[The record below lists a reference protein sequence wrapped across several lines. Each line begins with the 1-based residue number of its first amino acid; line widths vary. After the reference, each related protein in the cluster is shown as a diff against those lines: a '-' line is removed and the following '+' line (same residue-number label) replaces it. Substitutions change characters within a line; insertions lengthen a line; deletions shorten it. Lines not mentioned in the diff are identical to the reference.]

1 MSEELW
7 MGMTREEYLLLSYI
21 LLQIGPEGEAFVDP
35 EQAAEALGLEP
46 QRVRELL
53 ESLQRKRLVTVI
65 APRDEGDLPLAKAF
79 EAFRSVQSGPE
90 GLSYFRRE
98 IRALYLGFLRGV
110 REILARGEGNLRGAL
125 SRVLYYNARL
135 EQYRSLG
142 MIILDDLES
151 RRPLDLVGFEEVLR
165 MLYRASVYLYPVVTL
180 LSRTVEA
187 PWGERITVYA
197 PSQKALLARLRG
209 LEESIAGVKELLDK
223 AGDPAVRRGLSIVL
237 AGLETDKD
245 IVERFRRLLE
255 EIEGVLW
262 GGE

>member
-21 LLQIGPEGEAFVDP
+21 LFQIGPEGEAFVDV
-35 EQAAEALGLEP
+35 ERAAEALGLDA

-53 ESLQRKRLVTVI
+53 DSLQRKRLVTVVT
-65 APRDEGDLPLAKAF
+65 PRESSGVPLAKAF
-79 EAFRSVQSGPE
+79 EAFRSVQTGPE
-90 GLSYFRRE
+90 GISYFRRE
-98 IRALYLGFLRGV
+98 VRAVYLGFLRSV
-110 REILARGEGNLRGAL
+110 RDLLSSPANPRRAL
-125 SRVLYYNARL
+125 SRALYYNSRL

-142 MIILDDLES
+142 IMVLDDIES
-151 RRPLDLVGFEEVLR
+151 RRPVELAGFEEALR

-187 PWGERITVYA
+187 PWGETITVYI
-197 PSQKALLARLRG
+197 PSQKALKARIRG
-209 LEESIAGVKELLDK
+209 LEESIEGVESLLE
-223 AGDPAVRRGLSIVL
+223 GSRDPAVRRGLSLVL
-237 AGLETDKD
+237 AGLRTDRE
-245 IVERFRRLLE
+245 IVERFRRVLE